1 MGARRKKHT
10 ATASRR
16 NWLRIIGGMWRG
28 RKLQFPDG
36 EGLRPTGD
44 RIRETLFNWLQAEIP
59 GARCLD
65 VFAGSGALSFEALS
79 RGAASAVLL
88 EQNSD
93 AVRALQ
99 NNGEILAAENIR
111 ILQTDAITW
120 LGKPPGDTAFDIVFL
135 DPPFASELLSPAME
149 RLEDNGWLSPN
160 ALIYIEVSARGT
172 ALSPPAQWQL
182 QKHKVSG
189 DVAYS
194 LYRRN

>member
-1 MGARRKKHT
+1 MGAQRKKHT

-59 GARCLD
+59 ESHCLD

-88 EQNSD
+88 ELNPD

-99 NNGEILAAENIR
+99 KNREMLNAENAR
-111 ILQTDAITW
+111 IIQTDALIW
-120 LGKPPGDTAFDIVFL
+120 LRSPPAGSRFDIVFL
-135 DPPFASELLSPAME
+135 DPPFASDLLTAAMNL
-149 RLEDNGWLSPN
+149 LENQDCLSPN
-160 ALIYIEVSARGT
+160 ALIYLEIPAKGSP
-172 ALSPPAQWQL
+172 LSPPANWQL
-182 QKHKVSG
+182 LKQKVSG
-189 DVAYS
+189 EVAYQ
-194 LYRRN
+194 LYQRN